1 MDQSRTILKVLIG
14 SQAHG
19 LAGPESDADYRSV
32 YVMPTADLFRV
43 GFRYLGTRMT
53 KETADETAWEIGLF
67 LSLALECYPLVLETF
82 LAPIVQADEWG
93 RELRSLFPAVWSP
106 HQAYEAFMT
115 YASNQRKKFLD
126 KKDGRPAK
134 YAAAYVRVL
143 YNLYELLDRGTF
155 TVRIAETEVG
165 TDMARLKAG
174 QVRTGEVIDMGERW
188 AGLAAQR
195 LVAVLLA
202 PSDRPPRRRGGDR
215 EHGRRGRPRAR
226 VPSRRRLH
234 QAQGDPARNCY
245 LGEPI

>member
-1 MDQSRTILKVLIG
+1 MEQDRTILKVLIG

-43 GFRYLGTRMT
+43 GFRYQGTRMT

-82 LAPIVQADEWG
+82 LAPVVSADEWG
-93 RELRSLFPAVWSP
+93 RELRDLFPSVWSP
-106 HQAYEAFMT
+106 RLAYEAFMT
-115 YASNQRKKFLD
+115 YAANQRKKFLD

-143 YNLYELLDRGTF
+143 YNLCELLDRGTF

-165 TDMARLKAG
+165 ADLARLKAG
-174 QVRTGEVIDMGERW
+174 QVRPGEVIDMGEHW
-188 AGLAAQR
+188 AGVATQRLAACTHR
-195 LVAVLLA
+195 AV
-202 PSDRPPRRRGGDR
+202 
-215 EHGRRGRPRAR
+215 
-226 VPSRRRLH
+226 
-234 QAQGDPARNCY
+234 PAAVDAFALRIRKAF
-245 LGEPI
+245 LSS

>member
-1 MDQSRTILKVLIG
+1 MEQDRTILKVLIG

-43 GFRYLGTRMT
+43 GFRYQGTRMT

-82 LAPIVQADEWG
+82 LAPVVSADEWG
-93 RELRSLFPAVWSP
+93 RELRDLFPSVWSAR
-106 HQAYEAFMT
+106 QAYEAFMT
-115 YASNQRKKFLD
+115 YAANQRKKFLD

-143 YNLYELLDRGTF
+143 YNLCELLDRGTF

-165 TDMARLKAG
+165 ADLARLKAG
-174 QVRTGEVIDMGERW
+174 QVRPGEVIDMGEHW
-188 AGLAAQR
+188 AGVATQRLAACTHR
-195 LVAVLLA
+195 AV
-202 PSDRPPRRRGGDR
+202 
-215 EHGRRGRPRAR
+215 
-226 VPSRRRLH
+226 
-234 QAQGDPARNCY
+234 PAAVDAFALRIRKAF
-245 LGEPI
+245 LSS